1 MKTTMKLSIITSL
14 TISLIVLF
22 TSFDEGGYYKIAN
35 DAIKKYNPK
44 RKDYVIIVDYRKNIL
59 TERLFVMNM
68 DNQKIVISTEVSHAW
83 KSGVLYPSD
92 YSNKSGSNKS
102 SKGCFITEGT
112 KQGRFGYSMIIR
124 GLDNGVNNNAK
135 SRAVI
140 FHSTKKMS
148 NLWSNG
154 CFATSD
160 EVNKQIIDLTK
171 NGCLVVVID

>member
-1 MKTTMKLSIITSL
+1 MKTPMKLSIVISATLAL
-14 TISLIVLF
+14 TFLF
-22 TSFDEGGYYKIAN
+22 SSFNDGGYHKIAQ

-44 RKDYVIIVDYRKNIL
+44 RKDYVIVVDYTKNIM
-59 TERLFVMNM
+59 TERLFVIDMKNE
-68 DNQKIVISTEVSHAW
+68 KIVISTEVSHAW

-92 YSNKSGSNKS
+92 YSNESGSNKS

-112 KQGRFGYSMIIR
+112 KQGKFGYSMIIR
-124 GLDNGVNNNAK
+124 GLDGGINDNAK

-140 FHSTKKMS
+140 FHSTEKMS
-148 NLWSNG
+148 TAWSNG

-160 EVNKQIIDLTK
+160 GINKQIIDLTK